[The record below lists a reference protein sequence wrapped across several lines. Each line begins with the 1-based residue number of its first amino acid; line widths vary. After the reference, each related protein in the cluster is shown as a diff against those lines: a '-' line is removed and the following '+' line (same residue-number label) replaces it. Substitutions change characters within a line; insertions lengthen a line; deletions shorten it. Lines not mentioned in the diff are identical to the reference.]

1 MIKIENLNFSYKNN
15 SDENENVE
23 YTAALNDL
31 DLSINKGEFV
41 AILGHNGSGKSTL
54 AKLLNGQIFPT
65 SGDILICGMNTKDD
79 KKIWEIREKC
89 SMVFQNPDNQM
100 VATTVENEVAFG
112 PENLQIKN
120 PELRQR
126 VDEAIKLVG
135 MQDYIKKSP
144 SELSGGQK
152 QRVSIAGV
160 IAMLS
165 DCIIFDEPTAMLD
178 PKGRADVMNIIHDL
192 NKKYK
197 KTVVHITH
205 YMEEAALADR
215 IIVLNKGKKALEGSA
230 REVFSN
236 VKEMK
241 DLGLTVPQV
250 TEIAYEL
257 EKEGYNFDKLPLNIE
272 EFLEL
277 VWKLN

>member
-15 SDENENVE
+15 SDENENIE

-31 DLSINKGEFV
+31 ELSINKGEFV

-112 PENLQIKN
+112 PENLQVKN

-178 PKGRADVMNIIHDL
+178 PKGRSDVMNIIHDL

-241 DLGLTVPQV
+241 ELGLTVPQV

-257 EKEGYNFDKLPLNIE
+257 EKEGYEFEKLPLNIE

-277 VWKLN
+277 V

>member
-15 SDENENVE
+15 SDENENIE

-31 DLSINKGEFV
+31 DLSITKGEFV

-112 PENLQIKN
+112 PENLQVKN

-126 VDEAIKLVG
+126 VDEAIRLVG
-135 MQDYIKKSP
+135 MQDYVKKSP

-277 VWKLN
+277 V

>member
-1 MIKIENLNFSYKNN
+1 MIKIENLNFSYKND
-15 SDENENVE
+15 SDENENIE
-23 YTAALNDL
+23 YTNALNDL
-31 DLSINKGEFV
+31 SISINKGEFV

-65 SGDILICGMNTKDD
+65 SGDIWIAGMNTKDEE
-79 KKIWEIREKC
+79 KIWDIREKC

-100 VATTVENEVAFG
+100 VATTVEDEVAFG
-112 PENLQIKN
+112 PENLQVKN

-135 MQDYIKKSP
+135 MEKFVKRSP

-178 PKGRADVMNIIHDL
+178 PQGRSDVMNIIQTL

-215 IIVLNKGKKALEGSA
+215 IIVLNKGKVAMQGSA
-230 REVFSN
+230 REVFSK

-257 EKEGYNFDKLPLNIE
+257 KKDGYDFEKLPLNIE

-277 VWKLN
+277 IWK

>member
-15 SDENENVE
+15 SDENENIE

-31 DLSINKGEFV
+31 NLSINKGEFV

-241 DLGLTVPQV
+241 KLGLTVPQV

-257 EKEGYNFDKLPLNIE
+257 EKEGYEFEKLPLNIE

-277 VWKLN
+277 V

>member
-112 PENLQIKN
+112 PENLQIEN
-120 PELRQR
+120 PGLRQR

-178 PKGRADVMNIIHDL
+178 PKGRSDVMNIIHDL

-241 DLGLTVPQV
+241 KLGLTVPQV

-257 EKEGYNFDKLPLNIE
+257 EKEGYEFDKLPLNIE

-277 VWKLN
+277 V

>member
-79 KKIWEIREKC
+79 KKIWEIKEKC

-215 IIVLNKGKKALEGSA
+215 IIVLNKGRKELEGSA

-241 DLGLTVPQV
+241 ELGLTVPQV

-277 VWKLN
+277 V

>member
-112 PENLQIKN
+112 PENLQVKN

-126 VDEAIKLVG
+126 VDEAIRLVG
-135 MQDYIKKSP
+135 MQDYVKKSP

-215 IIVLNKGKKALEGSA
+215 IIVLNNGRKELEGSA

-241 DLGLTVPQV
+241 ELGLTVPQV

-257 EKEGYNFDKLPLNIE
+257 EKEGYKFDKLPLNIE

>member
-1 MIKIENLNFSYKNN
+1 MIKIENLNFSYKNE
-15 SDENENVE
+15 SEENENIE
-23 YTAALNDL
+23 YTHALK
-31 DLSINKGEFV
+31 DLSLEINDGEFV

-65 SGDILICGMNTKDD
+65 SGDIWIEGMNTKDEE
-79 KKIWEIREKC
+79 KIWDIREKC

-100 VATTVENEVAFG
+100 VATTVEQEVAFG
-112 PENLQIKN
+112 PENLQVEN
-120 PELRQR
+120 PELRER
-126 VDEAIKLVG
+126 VEEAIKLVG
-135 MQDYIKKSP
+135 MEDFVKKSP
-144 SELSGGQK
+144 SALSGGQK

-178 PKGRADVMNIIHDL
+178 PQGRADVMEIIKTL
-192 NKKYK
+192 NKKMN

-205 YMEEAALADR
+205 YMEEAAMADR
-215 IIVLNKGKKALEGSA
+215 IIVLNDGKKALEGSA
-230 REVFSN
+230 REVFSKVN
-236 VKEMK
+236 EMK

-250 TEIAYEL
+250 TEIAFKLREDGF
-257 EKEGYNFDKLPLNIE
+257 KFDKLPLNIE

-277 VWKLN
+277 IWI

>member
-1 MIKIENLNFSYKNN
+1 MIKIENLNFSYKND
-15 SDENENVE
+15 SDENENIE
-23 YTAALNDL
+23 YTNALNDL
-31 DLSINKGEFV
+31 SISINKGEFV

-65 SGDILICGMNTKDD
+65 SGDIWISGMNTKDEE
-79 KKIWEIREKC
+79 KIWDIREKC

-100 VATTVENEVAFG
+100 VATTVEDEVAFG
-112 PENLQIKN
+112 PENLQVKN

-135 MQDYIKKSP
+135 MENFVKRSP

-178 PKGRADVMNIIHDL
+178 PQGRSDVMDIIQTL

-215 IIVLNKGKKALEGSA
+215 IIVLNKGKVAMQGSA
-230 REVFSN
+230 REVFSK

-257 EKEGYNFDKLPLNIE
+257 EKDGYNFEKLPLNIE

-277 VWKLN
+277 I

>member
-23 YTAALNDL
+23 YTVALNDL

-178 PKGRADVMNIIHDL
+178 PKGRADVMNIIHDI

-241 DLGLTVPQV
+241 KLGLTVPQV

-257 EKEGYNFDKLPLNIE
+257 EKEGYEFEKLPLNIE

-277 VWKLN
+277 V

>member
-1 MIKIENLNFSYKNN
+1 MIKIENLNFSYKND
-15 SDENENVE
+15 SDENENIE
-23 YTAALNDL
+23 YTNALNDL
-31 DLSINKGEFV
+31 SISINKGEFV

-65 SGDILICGMNTKDD
+65 SGDIWIAGMNTKDEE
-79 KKIWEIREKC
+79 KIWDIREKC

-100 VATTVENEVAFG
+100 VATTVEDEVAFG
-112 PENLQIKN
+112 PENLQVKN

-135 MQDYIKKSP
+135 MEKFVKRSP

-178 PKGRADVMNIIHDL
+178 PQGRSDVMNIIQTL

-215 IIVLNKGKKALEGSA
+215 IIVLNKGQVAMKGSA
-230 REVFSN
+230 REVFSK

-257 EKEGYNFDKLPLNIE
+257 KKDGYDFEKLPLNIE

-277 VWKLN
+277 I

>member
-15 SDENENVE
+15 SDENENIE

-31 DLSINKGEFV
+31 DLSIDKGEFV

-165 DCIIFDEPTAMLD
+165 DCVIFDEPTAMLD
-178 PKGRADVMNIIHDL
+178 PKGRSDVMDIIHDL

-241 DLGLTVPQV
+241 ELGLTVPQV

-257 EKEGYNFDKLPLNIE
+257 EKEGYEFEKLPLNIE

-277 VWKLN
+277 V

>member
-1 MIKIENLNFSYKNN
+1 MIKIENLNFSYKND
-15 SDENENVE
+15 SDENENIE
-23 YTAALNDL
+23 YTNALNNL
-31 DLSINKGEFV
+31 SLSINEGEFV

-65 SGDILICGMNTKDD
+65 SGDIWISGMNTKDQD
-79 KKIWEIREKC
+79 KIWDIREKC

-100 VATTVENEVAFG
+100 VATTVEDEVAFG
-112 PENLQIKN
+112 PENLQVKN

-135 MQDYIKKSP
+135 MENYVKRSP

-178 PKGRADVMNIIHDL
+178 PQGRSDVMDIIQTL

-215 IIVLNKGKKALEGSA
+215 IIVLNKGEKAIEGSA
-230 REVFSN
+230 REVFSK

-241 DLGLTVPQV
+241 ELGLTVPQV

-257 EKEGYNFDKLPLNIE
+257 EKDGYNFEKLPLNIE

-277 VWKLN
+277 I

>member
-112 PENLQIKN
+112 PENLQVKN

-178 PKGRADVMNIIHDL
+178 PKGRSDVMNIINDL

-241 DLGLTVPQV
+241 KLGLTVPQV

-257 EKEGYNFDKLPLNIE
+257 GKEGYEFEKLPLNIE

-277 VWKLN
+277 V

>member
-15 SDENENVE
+15 SDENENIE

-112 PENLQIKN
+112 PENLQIEN

-215 IIVLNKGKKALEGSA
+215 IIVLNKGRKELEGSA

-257 EKEGYNFDKLPLNIE
+257 EKEGYEFEKLPLNIE

-277 VWKLN
+277 V

>member
-1 MIKIENLNFSYKNN
+1 MIKIENLNFSYKNE
-15 SDENENVE
+15 SDENIE
-23 YTAALNDL
+23 YTHALKSLSLEIND
-31 DLSINKGEFV
+31 GEFV

-65 SGDILICGMNTKDD
+65 SGDIWIAGMNTKDED
-79 KKIWEIREKC
+79 KIWDIREKC

-100 VATTVENEVAFG
+100 VATTVEQEVAFG
-112 PENLQIKN
+112 PENLQVEN
-120 PELRQR
+120 PKLRER

-135 MQDYIKKSP
+135 MEDYVKKSP

-178 PKGRADVMNIIHDL
+178 PQGRADVMNIIKTL
-192 NKKYK
+192 NKDMN

-205 YMEEAALADR
+205 YMEEAAMADR
-215 IIVLNKGKKALEGSA
+215 IIVLNEGRKALEGSA
-230 REVFSN
+230 REVFSK
-236 VKEMK
+236 VDEMK
-241 DLGLTVPQV
+241 ALGLTVPQV
-250 TEIAYEL
+250 TEIAFKL
-257 EKEGYNFDKLPLNIE
+257 RKDGYRFDKLPLNIE

-277 VWKLN
+277 I

>member
-15 SDENENVE
+15 SDENENIE

-178 PKGRADVMNIIHDL
+178 PQGRADVMNIIHDL

-215 IIVLNKGKKALEGSA
+215 IIVLNKGRKELEGSA

-257 EKEGYNFDKLPLNIE
+257 GKEGYNFDKLPLNIE

-277 VWKLN
+277 V

>member
-15 SDENENVE
+15 SDENENIE

-31 DLSINKGEFV
+31 DLSITKGEFV

-215 IIVLNKGKKALEGSA
+215 IIVLNKGRKELEGSA

-241 DLGLTVPQV
+241 KLGLTVPQV

-277 VWKLN
+277 V

>member
-15 SDENENVE
+15 SDENENIE

-31 DLSINKGEFV
+31 NLSINKGEFV

-197 KTVVHITH
+197 KTIVHITH

-277 VWKLN
+277 V

>member
-1 MIKIENLNFSYKNN
+1 MIKIENLNFSYKNE
-15 SDENENVE
+15 SEENENIE
-23 YTAALNDL
+23 YTHALK
-31 DLSINKGEFV
+31 DLSLEINDGEFV

-65 SGDILICGMNTKDD
+65 SGDIWIEGMNTKDEE
-79 KKIWEIREKC
+79 KIWDIREKC

-100 VATTVENEVAFG
+100 VATTVEQEVAFG
-112 PENLQIKN
+112 PENLQVEN
-120 PELRQR
+120 PELRER
-126 VDEAIKLVG
+126 VEEAIKLVG
-135 MQDYIKKSP
+135 MEDFVKKSP
-144 SELSGGQK
+144 SALSGGQK

-178 PKGRADVMNIIHDL
+178 PQGRADVMEIIKTL
-192 NKKYK
+192 NKKMN

-205 YMEEAALADR
+205 YMEEAAMADR
-215 IIVLNKGKKALEGSA
+215 IIVLNDGKKALEGSA
-230 REVFSN
+230 REVFSKVN
-236 VKEMK
+236 EMK

-250 TEIAYEL
+250 TEIAFKLREDGF
-257 EKEGYNFDKLPLNIE
+257 KFDKLPLNIE

-277 VWKLN
+277 I

>member
-1 MIKIENLNFSYKNN
+1 MIKIENVNFSYKEI
-15 SDENENVE
+15 SDENENEE
-23 YTAALNDL
+23 YTNALNNL
-31 DLSINKGEFV
+31 NISIKDGEFV
-41 AILGHNGSGKSTL
+41 AVLGHNGSGKSTL
-54 AKLLNGQIFPT
+54 AKLLNAQIFPT
-65 SGDILICGMNTKDD
+65 KGDILICGMNTKDD

-112 PENLQIKN
+112 PENLQVKN
-120 PELRQR
+120 PELRKR

-135 MQDYIKKSP
+135 MQDYVKRSP
-144 SELSGGQK
+144 SNLSGGQK

-178 PKGRADVMNIIHDL
+178 PQGRVDVMNIIQDL

-197 KTVVHITH
+197 KTIVHITH

-230 REVFSN
+230 REVFSK

-257 EKEGYNFDKLPLNIE
+257 EKEGYKFEKLPLNIE

-277 VWKLN
+277 V

>member
-15 SDENENVE
+15 SDENENIE

-112 PENLQIKN
+112 PENLQVKN
-120 PELRQR
+120 PELRKR
-126 VDEAIKLVG
+126 VDEAIRLVG
-135 MQDYIKKSP
+135 MQDYVKKSP

-178 PKGRADVMNIIHDL
+178 PKGRADVMDIIHDL

-215 IIVLNKGKKALEGSA
+215 IIVLNKGRKELEGSA

-241 DLGLTVPQV
+241 ELGLTVPQV

-277 VWKLN
+277 V

>member
-215 IIVLNKGKKALEGSA
+215 IIVLNKGRKELEGSA

-241 DLGLTVPQV
+241 ELGLTVPQV

-257 EKEGYNFDKLPLNIE
+257 GKEGYEFEKLPLNIE

-277 VWKLN
+277 V

>member
-135 MQDYIKKSP
+135 MQDYVKKSP

-178 PKGRADVMNIIHDL
+178 PKGRADVMDIIHDL

-215 IIVLNKGKKALEGSA
+215 IIVLNKGRKELEGSA

-241 DLGLTVPQV
+241 ELGLTVPQV

-277 VWKLN
+277 V

>member
-15 SDENENVE
+15 SEENEKDS
-23 YTAALNDL
+23 TLALNDL
-31 DLSINKGEFV
+31 NLSIKEGEFV

-65 SGDILICGMNTKDD
+65 KGDILICGMNTKDE
-79 KKIWEIREKC
+79 KKIWDIREKC

-112 PENLQIKN
+112 PENLQVKN
-120 PELRQR
+120 PELRER
-126 VDEAIKLVG
+126 VEEAIKLVG
-135 MQDYIKKSP
+135 MQDYVKRSP
-144 SELSGGQK
+144 SALSGGQK

-178 PKGRADVMNIIHDL
+178 PQGRNDVMDIIQTL

-215 IIVLNKGKKALEGSA
+215 IIVLNKGEKALEGSA
-230 REVFSN
+230 REVFSK

-257 EKEGYNFDKLPLNIE
+257 EKEGYNFGKLPLNIE

-277 VWKLN
+277 V

>member
-1 MIKIENLNFSYKNN
+1 MIKIENLNFSYKDN
-15 SDENENVE
+15 SEENEIK
-23 YTAALNDL
+23 YTKALNNL
-31 DLSINKGEFV
+31 NLSIKEGEFV

-65 SGDILICGMNTKDD
+65 KGDILICGMNTKDE
-79 KKIWEIREKC
+79 KKIWDIREKC

-112 PENLQIKN
+112 PENLQVKN
-120 PELRQR
+120 PELRER

-135 MQDYIKKSP
+135 MEDYKKRSP
-144 SELSGGQK
+144 SALSGGQK

-178 PKGRADVMNIIHDL
+178 PQGRNDVMDIIQTL

-215 IIVLNKGKKALEGSA
+215 IIVLNKGEKALEGSA
-230 REVFSN
+230 REVFSK

-257 EKEGYNFDKLPLNIE
+257 EKEGYNFEKLPLNIE

>member
-79 KKIWEIREKC
+79 KKIWEIRKKC

-215 IIVLNKGKKALEGSA
+215 IIVLNKGRKELEGSA

-241 DLGLTVPQV
+241 ELGLTVPQV

-257 EKEGYNFDKLPLNIE
+257 EKEGYEFEKLPLNIE

-277 VWKLN
+277 V

>member
-15 SDENENVE
+15 SDENENIE

-31 DLSINKGEFV
+31 DLSINRGEFV

-79 KKIWEIREKC
+79 KRIWEIREKC

-241 DLGLTVPQV
+241 ELGLTVPQV

-257 EKEGYNFDKLPLNIE
+257 EKEGYEFEKLPLNIE

-277 VWKLN
+277 V

>member
-1 MIKIENLNFSYKNN
+1 MIKIENLNFSYKND
-15 SDENENVE
+15 SDENENIE
-23 YTAALNDL
+23 YTNALNNL
-31 DLSINKGEFV
+31 SLSINKGEFV

-65 SGDILICGMNTKDD
+65 SGDIWISGMNTKDQD
-79 KKIWEIREKC
+79 KIWDIREKC

-112 PENLQIKN
+112 PENLQVKN

-135 MQDYIKKSP
+135 MENYVKRSP

-178 PKGRADVMNIIHDL
+178 PQGRSDVMDIIQTL

-215 IIVLNKGKKALEGSA
+215 IIVLNKGEKAIEGSA
-230 REVFSN
+230 REVFSK
-236 VKEMK
+236 VKEIK
-241 DLGLTVPQV
+241 ELGLTVPQV

-257 EKEGYNFDKLPLNIE
+257 EKDGYNFEKLPLNIE

-277 VWKLN
+277 I

>member
-215 IIVLNKGKKALEGSA
+215 IIVLNKGRKELEGSA

-241 DLGLTVPQV
+241 ELGLTVPQV

-257 EKEGYNFDKLPLNIE
+257 EKEGYKFDKLPLNIE

-277 VWKLN
+277 V

>member
-1 MIKIENLNFSYKNN
+1 MIKIENLNFSYKND
-15 SDENENVE
+15 SDENENIE
-23 YTAALNDL
+23 YTNALNDL
-31 DLSINKGEFV
+31 SISINKGEFV

-65 SGDILICGMNTKDD
+65 SGDIWISGMNTKDEE
-79 KKIWEIREKC
+79 KIWDIREKC

-100 VATTVENEVAFG
+100 VATTVEDEVAFG
-112 PENLQIKN
+112 PENLQVKN

-135 MQDYIKKSP
+135 MEKFVKRSP

-178 PKGRADVMNIIHDL
+178 PQGRSDVMNIIQTL

-215 IIVLNKGKKALEGSA
+215 IIVLNKGKVAMQGSA
-230 REVFSN
+230 REVFSK

-257 EKEGYNFDKLPLNIE
+257 KKDGYDFEKLPLNIE

-277 VWKLN
+277 I

>member
-135 MQDYIKKSP
+135 MEDYKKKSP

-178 PKGRADVMNIIHDL
+178 PKGRSDVMNIIHDL

-241 DLGLTVPQV
+241 KLGLTVPQV

-257 EKEGYNFDKLPLNIE
+257 EKEGYNFEKLPLNIE

-277 VWKLN
+277 V